1 MKRTLVLLL
10 IALLC
15 LALCAP
21 GALAAPSLWARME
34 DGGLVASWTAC
45 NCAQAALTVYRED
58 WPILAACVSGADGC
72 FRVPA
77 GYTQAAGRY
86 AVQLRCAHGC
96 ARAEVESAVSA
107 TPAPTEEAA
116 QTPRPQPSSTPAPTK
131 CPAQTARPQ
140 PSSPAPAPTEE
151 AAQTPRPQP
160 SSTPAPTKG
169 PAQTARPQPSSPAPA
184 PTQSS
189 GQERPALAEEVV
201 RQVNQERAARGLSAL
216 AVDAE
221 LTRAAAVRAREIAG
235 QFSHT
240 RPDGSNWSTVSDA
253 ASGENIARGHD
264 SVDRVMAAWMSSQGH
279 RDNILRAGYS
289 RIGVCAFLA
298 DGILHWVQLFGV

>member
-116 QTPRPQPSSTPAPTK
+116 HTPRPHPRAPPAPTK
-131 CPAQTARPQ
+131 RP
-140 PSSPAPAPTEE
+140 T
-151 AAQTPRPQP
+151 
-160 SSTPAPTKG
+160 
-169 PAQTARPQPSSPAPA
+169 QTARPQPSSPAPA

>member
-96 ARAEVESAVSA
+96 ARAEVGKRRFGDPRADRRSRPNA
-107 TPAPTEEAA
+107 APAA
-116 QTPRPQPSSTPAPTK
+116 QFDPPRPQNAPRK
-131 CPAQTARPQ
+131 P
-140 PSSPAPAPTEE
+140 
-151 AAQTPRPQP
+151 
-160 SSTPAPTKG
+160 
-169 PAQTARPQPSSPAPA
+169 
-184 PTQSS
+184 
-189 GQERPALAEEVV
+189 
-201 RQVNQERAARGLSAL
+201 
-216 AVDAE
+216 
-221 LTRAAAVRAREIAG
+221 RAR
-235 QFSHT
+235 SPL
-240 RPDGSNWSTVSDA
+240 RPPPRRRSPP
-253 ASGENIARGHD
+253 ARND
-264 SVDRVMAAWMSSQGH
+264 PRLPRRSSA
-279 RDNILRAGYS
+279 R
-289 RIGVCAFLA
+289 
-298 DGILHWVQLFGV
+298 